1 MNNQN
6 KIGVM
11 RPGIYSSLQN
21 MPEEVLLKIFE
32 YLDTV
37 DLFRCNQLCR
47 RFKNIIHYWKKVNLC
62 GKIVPFRFVR
72 LILNNGCRYLSLNNA
87 KIEGDRGDLFSFVTN
102 NI

>member
-6 KIGVM
+6 QIGVM
-11 RPGIYSSLQN
+11 RPGIYLSLQN

-47 RFKNIIHYWKKVNLC
+47 RFKNIIHY
-62 GKIVPFRFVR
+62 
-72 LILNNGCRYLSLNNA
+72 
-87 KIEGDRGDLFSFVTN
+87 
-102 NI
+102 

>member
-6 KIGVM
+6 QNRVI
-11 RPGIYSSLQN
+11 RPHISISLQD

-87 KIEGDRGDLFSFVTN
+87 KIEGDTGDLFYVCYK
-102 NI
+102 